1 MQNLI
6 IFMSFKATQFLS
18 CYFKHLIFIESQSKI
33 IIENFQLSF
42 KIIFQVQ
49 LIFFVVFENL
59 SNISYLSL
67 CETFPNSY

>member
-1 MQNLI
+1 
-6 IFMSFKATQFLS
+6 MSFKATQFLS

-49 LIFFVVFENL
+49 LIFVVSENL
-59 SNISYLSL
+59 INISYLSL

>member
-42 KIIFQVQ
+42 KIIFQV
-49 LIFFVVFENL
+49 FENL
-59 SNISYLSL
+59 INISYLSL